1 MVELNTIS
9 DILKENNIK
18 PSIQRMK
25 IYSYLINQKTH
36 PTVEEIYLVLSKEL
50 PTLSKTTVYNTLNV
64 FIENGITQRLT
75 IDENETRYDADVSD
89 HGHFKCTNC
98 GKVLDFRFEKLN
110 YEANQ
115 LKDYEIKECHVYF
128 KGKCNECKK

>member
-9 DILKENNIK
+9 DILKNNNVK

-25 IYSYLINQKTH
+25 IYEYLINKKTH
-36 PTVEEIYLVLSKEL
+36 PTVEEIYSILNKEL

-75 IDENETRYDADVSD
+75 IDENETRYDADISD

-98 GKVLDFRFEKLN
+98 GKVLDFRFEKLS
-110 YEANQ
+110 YEVKQ
-115 LKDYEIKECHVYF
+115 LEGYEIKECHVYF
-128 KGKCNECKK
+128 KGICYECKK